1 MILEAAPA
9 IAGAPSR
16 RGPAPSR
23 RGSILI
29 PGLPALAPNVERHPV
44 PGGGT
49 RTLALDAG
57 DELTVIDREGR
68 QRCELV
74 VFDRGGRSD
83 PALIGACGADAP
95 SGIQAVLERGVPSAR
110 HVREALAARGLDL
123 GRARAVRLFGDES
136 RAGESATFV
145 ATAPVTLVAGAP
157 GGPMRA
163 RPPAP
168 EPATPRSG

>member
-1 MILEAAPA
+1 MPVSLPELVRNRFSRLIGGMRSDAIPGAFAEFRPRRPIRRRPRPRGETRHVILQAAPA

-74 VFDRGGRSD
+74 VFDRTG
-83 PALIGACGADAP
+83 
-95 SGIQAVLERGVPSAR
+95 
-110 HVREALAARGLDL
+110 
-123 GRARAVRLFGDES
+123 
-136 RAGESATFV
+136 
-145 ATAPVTLVAGAP
+145 GAP
-157 GGPMRA
+157 I
-163 RPPAP
+163 PP
-168 EPATPRSG
+168 